1 MNKPTD
7 NFGGDSDSVG
17 KIAIL
22 GNAITKVVDV
32 VEHYEGCDTTDRVRG
47 GSMCKNDGSVD
58 KGQALLGCPLPRKGA
73 IAQLRDPAACEGLTR
88 FQGFGEICE
97 HRTDRSPLRPGVVRV
112 LAGVLGHA
120 AR

>member
-32 VEHYEGCDTTDRVRG
+32 VGHYEGCDTTDRVRG
-47 GSMCKNDGSVD
+47 GSMRKNDGAVD
-58 KGQALLGCPLPRKGA
+58 KGQALLRCPLPRKGA
-73 IAQLRDPAACEGLTR
+73 IAQVRDPAVCEGLTR
-88 FQGFGEICE
+88 FQGFGEI
-97 HRTDRSPLRPGVVRV
+97 
-112 LAGVLGHA
+112 
-120 AR
+120 